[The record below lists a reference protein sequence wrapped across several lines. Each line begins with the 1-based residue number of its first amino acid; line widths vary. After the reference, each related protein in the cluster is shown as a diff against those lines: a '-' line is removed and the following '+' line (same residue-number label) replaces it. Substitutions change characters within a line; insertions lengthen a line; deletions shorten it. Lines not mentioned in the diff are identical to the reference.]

1 MHTLSPV
8 VCLFFSQEFKR
19 HEIMSSETPN
29 VSTSSLSSLRKPNFI
44 QMICVI
50 DKRLNLATLWN
61 LDTFDHKLS
70 LLRDIYNR
78 YIEEGSLPHSSSASS
93 SETAFI
99 TDSTDEW
106 QTLDTFKR
114 EDETFSPRILENA
127 LNRNKQCKRRLSLLG
142 STASTSCNSSI
153 NMPKHTDSLDQCD
166 SAPKTEP
173 VATKRKCLSQ
183 IQPTTLGKPFD
194 FTMSLSTL
202 NLNQHQVENEQ
213 DTQMQI
219 CHSYVFATCR
229 DALNEDDF
237 QCKLFVLSD
246 FSYVLYGTV
255 ALRNSAVPLRYGTV
269 RYGCV
274 PVALRYSAVLFRY
287 GTVRYCFVT
296 VQCGTVAFRLHCG
309 TVGSRYSMIRR

>member
-1 MHTLSPV
+1 
-8 VCLFFSQEFKR
+8 
-19 HEIMSSETPN
+19 MSSQETPN
-29 VSTSSLSSLRKPNFI
+29 VSTSSLASLARKPNFI

-61 LDTFDHKLS
+61 LDTFDFKLS

-106 QTLDTFKR
+106 QTLDTFVR

-153 NMPKHTDSLDQCD
+153 NMPKHGDSLDQCD
-166 SAPKTEP
+166 SAASKTEP
-173 VATKRKCLSQ
+173 VTIKRKCLGQ
-183 IQPTTLGKPFD
+183 IQPALSSASSQTTLGKPFD

-202 NLNQHQVENEQ
+202 NLHQAENDQ
-213 DTQMQI
+213 DAQMQM

-229 DALNEDDF
+229 DALNDDDF
-237 QCKLFVLSD
+237 QCKFLALEIVDLS
-246 FSYVLYGTV
+246 SGLGW
-255 ALRNSAVPLRYGTV
+255 
-269 RYGCV
+269 
-274 PVALRYSAVLFRY
+274 
-287 GTVRYCFVT
+287 
-296 VQCGTVAFRLHCG
+296 
-309 TVGSRYSMIRR
+309 